1 MIKLLKIVI
10 KISKIKV
17 KNQLKKLTVK
27 IKKMMIV
34 WMKIYSR
41 KAMKPYQKLMTK
53 IQQIY

>member
-53 IQQIY
+53 I